1 MSIIDCVAVGD
12 QPELGAESRDGVR
25 VDLIDLREEVLMAGG
40 AIGNDMLRRLLAQ
53 GPSWAMAGVLDAI
66 DPDRVA
72 PVEFDLP
79 DPEAVTEH
87 AMQVAVREGT
97 DAGRLIL
104 LQLWKRQEAWTA
116 SRSMTTSHAYA
127 TSAMDRT
134 GRETSRFDVS
144 RSGVVAEV
152 GLVMGVHGSTADVK
166 ITQAGLLNPEGVL
179 STTHEALAQGLIT
192 EPVARL
198 MADAMDGLSFEQ
210 MARVEAMVLPRLVRH
225 IDPIT
230 REGAPAGY
238 SYAKDQLTRALNRI
252 APERAK
258 EKHAR
263 AMAKRGVKIRILE
276 EDGLAQICLWTTK
289 VQGISFYER
298 INEMAEASQAAERK
312 AVEETGHDTGSVR
325 TINQARADVLVE
337 LVLTTGNTTSN
348 GKDQQGQATHE
359 TATATAFV
367 GFGNSFP
374 RVNVG
379 VLIDLPTLLALRDNP
394 AELPGYGPLDPELA
408 RALAADNE
416 WRRFLHDPITGQILD
431 LGHTKYEPNKRLREF
446 IHARD
451 PKCTYPGCNHQARR
465 SQLDHI
471 TPWPQGP
478 TDRSNLHPLC
488 VHHHNLKTHGNW
500 QVTRDHD
507 SGETTWTSPR
517 GLTAKAPHPYQPMP
531 TTIWPEQ
538 DDEPPPF

>member
-1 MSIIDCVAVGD
+1 MSNLDLCASTG
-12 QPELGAESRDGVR
+12 ESP
-25 VDLIDLREEVLMAGG
+25 VDLVVMREEVLAAGG
-40 AIGNDMLRRLLAQ
+40 AIGNDMLRLLLAQ

-87 AMQVAVREGT
+87 AMQVAVREGA

-104 LQLWKRQEAWTA
+104 LQLWKRQEAWTV
-116 SRSMTTSHAYA
+116 SRSMTSSHAYA

-134 GRETSRFDVS
+134 DRSSSRFDVS

-225 IDPIT
+225 IDPVT

-238 SYAKDQLTRALNRI
+238 SYAKDQLARALNRV

-258 EKHAR
+258 EKHTR

-298 INEMAEASQAAERK
+298 ISEMAEASQTAERK
-312 AVEETGHDTGSVR
+312 AVEEAGHDAGSVR
-325 TINQARADVLVE
+325 TINQCRADVLVE
-337 LVLTTGNTTSN
+337 LVLNSTGSGSN
-348 GKDQQGQATHE
+348 SSGSAAPDAGSNQEVVSLLGCDR
-359 TATATAFV
+359 
-367 GFGNSFP
+367 SP

-379 VLIDLPTLLALRDNP
+379 VLIDLPTLLALRDNT

-431 LGHTKYEPNKRLREF
+431 LGHTKYEPNERLREF

-500 QVTRDHD
+500 HVARDHD

-517 GLTAKAPHPYQPMP
+517 GLTAKAPHPYTPMN
-531 TTIWPEQ
+531 
-538 DDEPPPF
+538 DEHDGPPPF

>member
-1 MSIIDCVAVGD
+1 MSNLALCASTGELPVDFVAM
-12 QPELGAESRDGVR
+12 
-25 VDLIDLREEVLMAGG
+25 REEVLAAGG
-40 AIGNDMLRRLLAQ
+40 AIGNDVLRSLLAM
-53 GPSWAMAGVLDAI
+53 GPSAHMATVLEVV
-66 DPDRVA
+66 DPELVHPDV
-72 PVEFDLP
+72 FDLP
-79 DPEAVTEH
+79 DPDAVSEH
-87 AMQVAVREGT
+87 AMQVAVREGA

-116 SRSMTTSHAYA
+116 SRSMTTSNAYA
-127 TSAMDRT
+127 TSAMDRS

-179 STTHEALAQGLIT
+179 FTTHEALSQGLIT

-198 MADAMDGLSFEQ
+198 MADAMEGLSFEQ

-225 IDPIT
+225 IDPVT

-238 SYAKDQLTRALNRI
+238 SYAKDQLTRALNRV

-298 INEMAEASQAAERK
+298 INEMAEASQTAERQ
-312 AVEETGHDTGSVR
+312 AVEDAGHDASGVR
-325 TINQARADVLVE
+325 TINQCRADVLVE
-337 LVLTTGNTTSN
+337 LVMNSVPDAGNNQEVVSLL
-348 GKDQQGQATHE
+348 GCDR
-359 TATATAFV
+359 
-367 GFGNSFP
+367 SP

-416 WRRFLHDPITGQILD
+416 WRRFLHDPITGQIVD
-431 LGHTKYEPNKRLREF
+431 LGHTKYEPSRKLREF

-451 PKCTYPGCNHQARR
+451 PKCTYPGCNQQARR

-517 GLTAKAPHPYQPMP
+517 GLRAIAPHPYTPMP
-531 TTIWPEQ
+531 
-538 DDEPPPF
+538 EPPPF

>member
-1 MSIIDCVAVGD
+1 MSHLDLCTSTG
-12 QPELGAESRDGVR
+12 ELP
-25 VDLIDLREEVLMAGG
+25 VDLVALREEVLAASG
-40 AIGNDMLRRLLAQ
+40 AIGNDVLRQLLAI
-53 GPSWAMAGVLDAI
+53 GPSAHMATVLEVI
-66 DPDRVA
+66 DP
-72 PVEFDLP
+72 EFIHADELDLP
-79 DPEAVTEH
+79 DPKAVSEH
-87 AMQVAVREGT
+87 AMQVAVREGA

-166 ITQAGLLNPEGVL
+166 ITQAGLLNPDGVL

-238 SYAKDQLTRALNRI
+238 SYAKDQLTRALNRVS
-252 APERAK
+252 PERAK

-298 INEMAEASQAAERK
+298 INEMAEASLDE
-312 AVEETGHDTGSVR
+312 DR
-325 TINQARADVLVE
+325 TINQCRADVLVE
-337 LVLTTGNTTSN
+337 LVMNSKPAPAATSLDCAN
-348 GKDQQGQATHE
+348 VPA
-359 TATATAFV
+359 
-367 GFGNSFP
+367 

-379 VLIDLPTLLALRDNP
+379 ILIDLPTLLALRDNP

-408 RALAADNE
+408 RTLAADNE

-478 TDRSNLHPLC
+478 TDRNNLHPLC

-500 QVTRDHD
+500 QVTRDHE

-517 GLTAKAPHPYQPMP
+517 GLTAKAPHPYTPM
-531 TTIWPEQ
+531 I
-538 DDEPPPF
+538 DEHDGPPPF

>member
-1 MSIIDCVAVGD
+1 MSNLDLCTSTG
-12 QPELGAESRDGVR
+12 ESP
-25 VDLIDLREEVLMAGG
+25 VDLVALREEVLAASG

-72 PVEFDLP
+72 PVKFDLP
-79 DPEAVTEH
+79 DPEAVSEH
-87 AMQVAVREGT
+87 AMQVAVREGA

-104 LQLWKRQEAWTA
+104 LQLCKRQEAWSAALST
-116 SRSMTTSHAYA
+116 RMTHAYA
-127 TSAMDRT
+127 TAAMDRT
-134 GRETSRFDVS
+134 GRPSSRFDVS

-179 STTHEALAQGLIT
+179 STTHEALAQGVIT

-238 SYAKDQLTRALNRI
+238 SYAKDQLTRALHRI

-276 EDGLAQICLWTTK
+276 EDGLAQISLWTTK

-298 INEMAEASQAAERK
+298 INEMAEASLDE
-312 AVEETGHDTGSVR
+312 DR
-325 TINQARADVLVE
+325 TINQCRADVLVE
-337 LVLTTGNTTSN
+337 LVMNAQPTPGTTPLDCAN
-348 GKDQQGQATHE
+348 AP
-359 TATATAFV
+359 A
-367 GFGNSFP
+367 

-431 LGHTKYEPNKRLREF
+431 LGHTKYEPSRKLREF

-471 TPWPQGP
+471 QPWPQGP
-478 TDRSNLHPLC
+478 TDRHNLHPLC

-517 GLTAKAPHPYQPMP
+517 GLRAIAPHPYTP
-531 TTIWPEQ
+531 TPKIVSPDE
-538 DDEPPPF
+538 DDGPPPF

>member
-1 MSIIDCVAVGD
+1 MSIIDSVAVGD
-12 QPELGAESRDGVR
+12 QPELGAGSRDGVR
-25 VDLIDLREEVLMAGG
+25 VDLIGLREEVLFAGG
-40 AIGNDMLRRLLAQ
+40 AIGNDMLRSLLAM
-53 GPSWAMAGVLDAI
+53 GPSAHMATVLEVINPELVHAD
-66 DPDRVA
+66 
-72 PVEFDLP
+72 ELDLP
-79 DPEAVTEH
+79 DPEAVSEQ
-87 AMQVAVREGT
+87 AMQVAVREGA

-104 LQLWKRQEAWTA
+104 LQLCKRQEAWSSA
-116 SRSMTTSHAYA
+116 LSSRMTHAYSTA
-127 TSAMDRT
+127 AMDRS

-225 IDPIT
+225 IDPMT

-238 SYAKDQLTRALNRI
+238 SYAKDQLARALNRV

-258 EKHAR
+258 EKR
-263 AMAKRGVKIRILE
+263 AQALAKRGVKIRILE
-276 EDGLAQICLWTTK
+276 DEGLAQICLWTTK

-298 INEMAEASQAAERK
+298 IAEMAEASLAAERT
-312 AVEETGHDTGSVR
+312 AVEEAGHDTGSVR
-325 TINQARADVLVE
+325 TINQCRADVLVE
-337 LVLTTGNTTSN
+337 LVMNAGNTATNSRS
-348 GKDQQGQATHE
+348 QQGQATHE
-359 TATATAFV
+359 TATAV
-367 GFGNSFP
+367 IGCGSSFP

-431 LGHTKYEPNKRLREF
+431 LGHTRYEPSRKLREF

-451 PKCTYPGCNHQARR
+451 PKCTYPGCNQQARR

-471 TPWPQGP
+471 QPWPEGP
-478 TDRSNLHPLC
+478 TDRTNLHPLC

-500 QVTRDHD
+500 QVTRDQD

-517 GLTAKAPHPYQPMP
+517 GLTAKAPHPYTPMP
-531 TTIWPEQ
+531 KSTWPDE
-538 DDEPPPF
+538 DDGAPPF

>member
-1 MSIIDCVAVGD
+1 VSHLDLCASTG
-12 QPELGAESRDGVR
+12 ELP
-25 VDLIDLREEVLMAGG
+25 VDLVALRDEVLSSGG
-40 AIGNDMLRRLLAQ
+40 AIGNDMLRQLLAQ

-66 DPDRVA
+66 DPDLVF
-72 PVEFDLP
+72 PVPFDLP
-79 DPEAVTEH
+79 DPQAVTEH
-87 AMQVAVREGT
+87 AMQIAVREGT

-116 SRSMTTSHAYA
+116 SRSMTISHEYA
-127 TSAMDRT
+127 TAAMDRT
-134 GRETSRFDVS
+134 DRTSSRLDVS

-152 GLVMGVHGSTADVK
+152 GLVMGVHGSTAEVK
-166 ITQAGLLNPEGVL
+166 ITQAGLLNPEGAL
-179 STTHEALAQGLIT
+179 STTHEALAQGLVT

-198 MADAMDGLSFEQ
+198 MADEMDGLSLEQ

-225 IDPIT
+225 IDPVT

-238 SYAKDQLTRALNRI
+238 SYAKDQLARALNRV

-258 EKHAR
+258 EKRAQ

-276 EDGLAQICLWTTK
+276 EDGLAEICLWTTK

-298 INEMAEASQAAERK
+298 ISEMAEASLAAERT
-312 AVEETGHDTGSVR
+312 AVEEAGHDAASVR

-337 LVLTTGNTTSN
+337 VVMNAKPTPTTTLLDCAN
-348 GKDQQGQATHE
+348 GPAR
-359 TATATAFV
+359 A
-367 GFGNSFP
+367 
-374 RVNVG
+374 NVG

-431 LGHTKYEPNKRLREF
+431 LGATKYEPSRKLREF

-451 PKCTYPGCNHQARR
+451 PKCTYPGCNQQARR

-471 TPWPQGP
+471 QPWPEGL
-478 TDRSNLHPLC
+478 TDRDNLHPLC

-507 SGETTWTSPR
+507 TGETTWTSPR
-517 GLTAKAPHPYQPMP
+517 GLTAKAPHPYTP
-531 TTIWPEQ
+531 TPKTTWPDE
-538 DDEPPPF
+538 DDGPPPF

>member
-12 QPELGAESRDGVR
+12 QPELGAGSRDGMR
-25 VDLIDLREEVLMAGG
+25 VDLIHLREQVLMAGG
-40 AIGNDMLRRLLAQ
+40 AIGNDMLRSLLAM

-79 DPEAVTEH
+79 DPEAVSEH
-87 AMQVAVREGT
+87 AMQVAVREGA

-104 LQLWKRQEAWTA
+104 LQLCKRQEAWSAALST
-116 SRSMTTSHAYA
+116 RMTNAYA

-179 STTHEALAQGLIT
+179 STTHEALAQGLVT

-238 SYAKDQLTRALNRI
+238 SYAKDQLTRALNRV

-258 EKHAR
+258 EKRAR

-298 INEMAEASQAAERK
+298 INEMAEASVAEERQAVQDA
-312 AVEETGHDTGSVR
+312 GHDVASVR

-337 LVLTTGNTTSN
+337 MVMNAKPTPG
-348 GKDQQGQATHE
+348 
-359 TATATAFV
+359 TALIQCVNVPA
-367 GFGNSFP
+367 

-471 TPWPQGP
+471 QPWPQGP

-517 GLTAKAPHPYQPMP
+517 GLRAIAPHPYTP
-531 TTIWPEQ
+531 TPKKVSPDE
-538 DDEPPPF
+538 DDGPPPF

>member
-1 MSIIDCVAVGD
+1 VSIIDCVAVGD
-12 QPELGAESRDGVR
+12 QPELGAGSCDGVR
-25 VDLIDLREEVLMAGG
+25 VDLIGLREEVLAAGG
-40 AIGNDMLRRLLAQ
+40 GIGNDMLRRLLAM
-53 GPSWAMAGVLDAI
+53 GPSAHMATVLEVI
-66 DPDRVA
+66 DPELVH
-72 PVEFDLP
+72 PNVFDLP
-79 DPEAVTEH
+79 DPEAVSEH
-87 AMQVAVREGT
+87 AMQIAVREGA

-104 LQLWKRQEAWTA
+104 LQLCKRQEAWSA
-116 SRSMTTSHAYA
+116 ALSARMTHAYA
-127 TSAMDRT
+127 AAAMDRT
-134 GRETSRFDVS
+134 DRPSSRFDVS

-179 STTHEALAQGLIT
+179 STTHEALAQGLVT

-225 IDPIT
+225 IDPVT

-238 SYAKDQLTRALNRI
+238 SYAKDQLARALNRV

-258 EKHAR
+258 EKRAQ

-312 AVEETGHDTGSVR
+312 AAEETGHDTGSVR

-337 LVLTTGNTTSN
+337 LVMNSKPAGSN
-348 GKDQQGQATHE
+348 QDVVSLLGCDR
-359 TATATAFV
+359 
-367 GFGNSFP
+367 SP

-379 VLIDLPTLLALRDNP
+379 VLIDLPTLLAMRDNP
-394 AELPGYGPLDPELA
+394 AELPGYGPLDPDLA

-431 LGHTKYEPNKRLREF
+431 LGHTRYEPNRKLREF

-451 PKCTYPGCNHQARR
+451 PKCTYPGCNQQARR

-471 TPWPQGP
+471 QPWPEGP

-517 GLTAKAPHPYQPMP
+517 GLTAKAPHPYTP
-531 TTIWPEQ
+531 II
-538 DDEPPPF
+538 DEHDGPPPF

>member
-1 MSIIDCVAVGD
+1 
-12 QPELGAESRDGVR
+12 
-25 VDLIDLREEVLMAGG
+25 
-40 AIGNDMLRRLLAQ
+40 
-53 GPSWAMAGVLDAI
+53 
-66 DPDRVA
+66 
-72 PVEFDLP
+72 
-79 DPEAVTEH
+79 
-87 AMQVAVREGT
+87 
-97 DAGRLIL
+97 
-104 LQLWKRQEAWTA
+104 
-116 SRSMTTSHAYA
+116 
-127 TSAMDRT
+127 
-134 GRETSRFDVS
+134 
-144 RSGVVAEV
+144 
-152 GLVMGVHGSTADVK
+152 
-166 ITQAGLLNPEGVL
+166 
-179 STTHEALAQGLIT
+179 
-192 EPVARL
+192 
-198 MADAMDGLSFEQ
+198 
-210 MARVEAMVLPRLVRH
+210 
-225 IDPIT
+225 
-230 REGAPAGY
+230 
-238 SYAKDQLTRALNRI
+238 
-252 APERAK
+252 
-258 EKHAR
+258 HAR

-312 AVEETGHDTGSVR
+312 AVEETGHDTASVR

-337 LVLTTGNTTSN
+337 MVMNSVPDAGSN
-348 GKDQQGQATHE
+348 QEVVSLLGCDR
-359 TATATAFV
+359 
-367 GFGNSFP
+367 SP

-394 AELPGYGPLDPELA
+394 VELPGYGPLDPELA

-431 LGHTKYEPNKRLREF
+431 LGHTKYEPSRKLREF

-517 GLTAKAPHPYQPMP
+517 GLTAKAPHPYTPMP
-531 TTIWPEQ
+531 TTMRP
-538 DDEPPPF
+538 DENDGPPPF

>member
-1 MSIIDCVAVGD
+1 MSIIDCVAVID
-12 QPELGAESRDGVR
+12 QPELGAGSCDGVR
-25 VDLIDLREEVLMAGG
+25 VDLIGLREEVLFAGG
-40 AIGNDMLRRLLAQ
+40 AVGNDMLRRLLAM
-53 GPSWAMAGVLDAI
+53 GPSAHMATVLEVI
-66 DPDRVA
+66 DPELVHPDV
-72 PVEFDLP
+72 FDLP
-79 DPEAVTEH
+79 DPEAVSEH
-87 AMQVAVREGT
+87 AMQIAVREGA

-104 LQLWKRQEAWTA
+104 LQLCKRQEAWSA
-116 SRSMTTSHAYA
+116 ALSARMTHAYA

-166 ITQAGLLNPEGVL
+166 ITQASLLNPEGVL
-179 STTHEALAQGLIT
+179 STTHEALAQGLVT

-238 SYAKDQLTRALNRI
+238 SYAKDQLARALNRV

-258 EKHAR
+258 EKRAQ

-276 EDGLAQICLWTTK
+276 EEGLAQICLWTTK

-337 LVLTTGNTTSN
+337 LVMNSKPAGSN
-348 GKDQQGQATHE
+348 QDVVSLLGCDR
-359 TATATAFV
+359 
-367 GFGNSFP
+367 SP

-394 AELPGYGPLDPELA
+394 AELPGYGPLDPDLA
-408 RALAADNE
+408 RALATDNE

-431 LGHTKYEPNKRLREF
+431 LGHTRYEPNRKLREF

-451 PKCTYPGCNHQARR
+451 PKCTYPGCNQQARR

-478 TDRSNLHPLC
+478 TNRDNLHPLC

-517 GLTAKAPHPYQPMP
+517 GLTAKAPHPYTP
-531 TTIWPEQ
+531 II
-538 DDEPPPF
+538 DEHDGPPPF

>member
-1 MSIIDCVAVGD
+1 MSIIDCVAVSD
-12 QPELGAESRDGVR
+12 QPKLGAGSRDGVR
-25 VDLIDLREEVLMAGG
+25 VDLIGLREEVLIADG
-40 AIGNDMLRRLLAQ
+40 AIGNDVLRSLLAM
-53 GPSWAMAGVLDAI
+53 GPSAHMATVLEVINPELVHADKL
-66 DPDRVA
+66 
-72 PVEFDLP
+72 DLP

-87 AMQVAVREGT
+87 AMQVAVREGA

-116 SRSMTTSHAYA
+116 SRSMTVSHEYA
-127 TSAMDRT
+127 TAAMDRT

-179 STTHEALAQGLIT
+179 STTHEALAQGLVT

-225 IDPIT
+225 IDPVT

-238 SYAKDQLTRALNRI
+238 SYAKDQLARALNRI

-276 EDGLAQICLWTTK
+276 DEGLAQICLWTTK

-298 INEMAEASQAAERK
+298 INEMAEASLNE
-312 AVEETGHDTGSVR
+312 DR

-337 LVLTTGNTTSN
+337 IVMNSKPAAAALIDCVN
-348 GKDQQGQATHE
+348 GPAR
-359 TATATAFV
+359 A
-367 GFGNSFP
+367 
-374 RVNVG
+374 NVG

-408 RALAADNE
+408 RALAADNA

-431 LGHTKYEPNKRLREF
+431 LGHTKYEPSRKLREF

-451 PKCTYPGCNHQARR
+451 PKCTYPGCNQQARR

-471 TPWPQGP
+471 QPWPEGP

-517 GLTAKAPHPYQPMP
+517 GLTAKSPHPHTPMP
-531 TTIWPEQ
+531 ER
-538 DDEPPPF
+538 PPF

>member
-1 MSIIDCVAVGD
+1 MATRVAKDFLVSIIDCVAVSD
-12 QPELGAESRDGVR
+12 QPKLGAGSCDGVR
-25 VDLIDLREEVLMAGG
+25 VDLIGLREEVLFAGG
-40 AIGNDMLRRLLAQ
+40 AIGNDMLRRLLAM
-53 GPSWAMAGVLDAI
+53 GPSAHMPTVLEVINPELVHAD
-66 DPDRVA
+66 
-72 PVEFDLP
+72 EFDLP

-87 AMQVAVREGT
+87 AMQVAVREGA

-116 SRSMTTSHAYA
+116 SRSMTVSHEYA
-127 TSAMDRT
+127 TAAMDRT

-166 ITQAGLLNPEGVL
+166 ITQASLLNPEGVL
-179 STTHEALAQGLIT
+179 STTHEALAQGLVT

-238 SYAKDQLTRALNRI
+238 SYAKDQLARALNRV

-258 EKHAR
+258 EKR
-263 AMAKRGVKIRILE
+263 AQALAKRGVKIRILE
-276 EDGLAQICLWTTK
+276 EEGLAQICLWTTK

-298 INEMAEASQAAERK
+298 IAEMAEASLAAERT
-312 AVEETGHDTGSVR
+312 AVEEAGHDASGVR
-325 TINQARADVLVE
+325 TINQCRADVLLD
-337 LVLTTGNTTSN
+337 LVLNAGNTVTTPHVDCVN
-348 GKDQQGQATHE
+348 VPA
-359 TATATAFV
+359 
-367 GFGNSFP
+367 

-408 RALAADNE
+408 RALSADNE

-431 LGHTKYEPNKRLREF
+431 LGNSRYEPSRKLREF

-471 TPWPQGP
+471 QPWPQGP
-478 TDRSNLHPLC
+478 TNRDNLHPLC

-500 QVTRDHD
+500 QVTRDHN

-517 GLTAKAPHPYQPMP
+517 GLSAKAPHPYTPMP
-531 TTIWPEQ
+531 
-538 DDEPPPF
+538 DPPPF

>member
-1 MSIIDCVAVGD
+1 MSNLDLCTSTG
-12 QPELGAESRDGVR
+12 ELP
-25 VDLIDLREEVLMAGG
+25 VDLVVLREEVLAAGG
-40 AIGNDMLRRLLAQ
+40 AIGNDVLRLLLAQ

-79 DPEAVTEH
+79 DPEAVSEH
-87 AMQVAVREGT
+87 AMQVAVREGA

-104 LQLWKRQEAWTA
+104 LQLCKRQEAWSAALST
-116 SRSMTTSHAYA
+116 RMTHAYA
-127 TSAMDRT
+127 TAAMDRT

-166 ITQAGLLNPEGVL
+166 IAQAGLLNPEGVL
-179 STTHEALAQGLIT
+179 STTHEALAQGLVT

-210 MARVEAMVLPRLVRH
+210 IARVEAMVLPRLVRH

-258 EKHAR
+258 EKRAQ

-276 EDGLAQICLWTTK
+276 EDGLAQISLWTTK

-298 INEMAEASQAAERK
+298 ISEMAEASLAAERQ
-312 AVEETGHDTGSVR
+312 AIEEAGHDASGVH

-337 LVLTTGNTTSN
+337 VVMNTKPTPAATSLDCVN
-348 GKDQQGQATHE
+348 VPA
-359 TATATAFV
+359 
-367 GFGNSFP
+367 

-431 LGHTKYEPNKRLREF
+431 LGNTRYEPSRKIREF

-451 PKCTYPGCNHQARR
+451 PKCTYPGCNQQARR

-517 GLTAKAPHPYQPMP
+517 GLRAKAPHPYTPMP
-531 TTIWPEQ
+531 KTIWPEE
-538 DDEPPPF
+538 DDGPPPF

>member
-1 MSIIDCVAVGD
+1 VSHLDLCASTG
-12 QPELGAESRDGVR
+12 ELP
-25 VDLIDLREEVLMAGG
+25 VDLVALRDEVLAAGG
-40 AIGNDMLRRLLAQ
+40 AVGHERLRQLLAQ

-66 DPDRVA
+66 DPDLVF
-72 PVEFDLP
+72 PVPFDLP
-79 DPEAVTEH
+79 DPDVVSEH
-87 AMQVAVREGT
+87 AMQVAMREGA

-116 SRSMTTSHAYA
+116 SRSMTTSNAYA
-127 TSAMDRT
+127 TSAMDRS

-166 ITQAGLLNPEGVL
+166 ITQASMLNPEGVL

-238 SYAKDQLTRALNRI
+238 SYAKDQLARALNRV

-258 EKHAR
+258 EKRAHAI
-263 AMAKRGVKIRILE
+263 AKRGVKIRILE

-298 INEMAEASQAAERK
+298 VAEMAEASLAAERQ
-312 AVEETGHDTGSVR
+312 AAQDAGHDASGVR
-325 TINQARADVLVE
+325 TINQARADVLFE
-337 LVLTTGNTTSN
+337 LVMNSAARGTNSSGTSTPDAGSN
-348 GKDQQGQATHE
+348 PDVASLLGCDR
-359 TATATAFV
+359 
-367 GFGNSFP
+367 SP

-431 LGHTKYEPNKRLREF
+431 LGHTKYEPSRKLREF

-451 PKCTYPGCNHQARR
+451 PKCTYPGCNQKARR

-471 TPWPQGP
+471 QPWPEGP
-478 TDRSNLHPLC
+478 TNRDNLHPLC

-507 SGETTWTSPR
+507 TGETTWTSPR
-517 GLTAKAPHPYQPMP
+517 GLTAKAPHPYAPMP
-531 TTIWPEQ
+531 TTIWPDE
-538 DDEPPPF
+538 DDGPPPF

>member
-12 QPELGAESRDGVR
+12 QPELCAESSGGVC
-25 VDLIDLREEVLMAGG
+25 VNLVDLREEVLFAGG
-40 AIGNDMLRRLLAQ
+40 AIGNDMLRLLLAH

-66 DPDRVA
+66 DPDLVS
-72 PVEFDLP
+72 PVELDLP
-79 DPEAVTEH
+79 DPEAVSEH
-87 AMQVAVREGT
+87 AMQVAVREGA

-104 LQLWKRQEAWTA
+104 LQLCKRQEAWSA
-116 SRSMTTSHAYA
+116 ALSARMTNAYA
-127 TSAMDRT
+127 TAAMDRT

-166 ITQAGLLNPEGVL
+166 ITQAGLLNPDGVL

-238 SYAKDQLTRALNRI
+238 SYAKDQLTRALNRV

-258 EKHAR
+258 EKRAR

-276 EDGLAQICLWTTK
+276 EDGLAQISLWTTK
-289 VQGISFYER
+289 VQGIAFYER
-298 INEMAEASQAAERK
+298 IAEMAEASLAAERQ
-312 AVEETGHDTGSVR
+312 AVEEAGHDASGVR
-325 TINQARADVLVE
+325 TINQCRADVLVE
-337 LVLTTGNTTSN
+337 LVMNSKPTPGTALINTDN
-348 GKDQQGQATHE
+348 LPA
-359 TATATAFV
+359 
-367 GFGNSFP
+367 

-471 TPWPQGP
+471 QPWPQGP

-517 GLTAKAPHPYQPMP
+517 GLTAKAPHTYRPMP
-531 TTIWPEQ
+531 QYAHERMPDEN
-538 DDEPPPF
+538 DEPPPF

>member
-1 MSIIDCVAVGD
+1 MRWVCGGHSSRKGFSVVSIIDCVAVGD
-12 QPELGAESRDGVR
+12 QPELGAGSRDGVR
-25 VDLIDLREEVLMAGG
+25 VDLIGLRDAILSAGG
-40 AIGNDMLRRLLAQ
+40 AIGNDALRRLLAM
-53 GPSWAMAGVLDAI
+53 GPSAHMATVLEVI
-66 DPDRVA
+66 DPELVHAD
-72 PVEFDLP
+72 EFDLP
-79 DPEAVTEH
+79 DPEAVSEH
-87 AMQVAVREGT
+87 AMQVAVREGA

-127 TSAMDRT
+127 TAAMDRT

-166 ITQAGLLNPEGVL
+166 IIQAGLLNPEGVL

-238 SYAKDQLTRALNRI
+238 SYAKEQLTRALNRV

-276 EDGLAQICLWTTK
+276 EDGLAQISLWTTK

-298 INEMAEASQAAERK
+298 INEMAEASVAEERQAVQDA
-312 AVEETGHDTGSVR
+312 GHDSASVR

-337 LVLTTGNTTSN
+337 LVMNSVPDAGSN
-348 GKDQQGQATHE
+348 QEVVSLLGCDRST
-359 TATATAFV
+359 
-367 GFGNSFP
+367 

-431 LGHTKYEPNKRLREF
+431 LGHTKYEPSRKLREF

-517 GLTAKAPHPYQPMP
+517 GLTAKAPHPYTPMP
-531 TTIWPEQ
+531 
-538 DDEPPPF
+538 DPPPF

>member
-1 MSIIDCVAVGD
+1 MSNLALCASTG
-12 QPELGAESRDGVR
+12 ELP
-25 VDLIDLREEVLMAGG
+25 VDLVALREEVLAAGG
-40 AIGNDMLRRLLAQ
+40 AVGNDVLRRLLAR

-66 DPDRVA
+66 DSDLVF
-72 PVEFDLP
+72 PVECDLP

-87 AMQVAVREGT
+87 AMQVAVREGA

-116 SRSMTTSHAYA
+116 SRSMTTSNAYA

-198 MADAMDGLSFEQ
+198 MANAMDGLSFEQ

-225 IDPIT
+225 IDPVT

-238 SYAKDQLTRALNRI
+238 SYAKDQLTRALNRV

-258 EKHAR
+258 EKRAR

-298 INEMAEASQAAERK
+298 INEMAEASQTAERQ
-312 AVEETGHDTGSVR
+312 AVEDAGHDASGVR
-325 TINQARADVLVE
+325 TINQCRADVLVE
-337 LVLTTGNTTSN
+337 LVMNSVPDAGNNQEVVSLL
-348 GKDQQGQATHE
+348 GCDR
-359 TATATAFV
+359 
-367 GFGNSFP
+367 SP

-394 AELPGYGPLDPELA
+394 AELPGYGPLDPDLA

-416 WRRFLHDPITGQILD
+416 WRRFLHDPITGQLLD
-431 LGHTKYEPNKRLREF
+431 LGHAKYEPSRKLREF

-478 TDRSNLHPLC
+478 TNRENLHPLC

-517 GLTAKAPHPYQPMP
+517 GLRAKAPHPYTPMP
-531 TTIWPEQ
+531 KTIWPEE
-538 DDEPPPF
+538 DDGPPPF

>member
-1 MSIIDCVAVGD
+1 
-12 QPELGAESRDGVR
+12 
-25 VDLIDLREEVLMAGG
+25 
-40 AIGNDMLRRLLAQ
+40 
-53 GPSWAMAGVLDAI
+53 
-66 DPDRVA
+66 
-72 PVEFDLP
+72 
-79 DPEAVTEH
+79 
-87 AMQVAVREGT
+87 
-97 DAGRLIL
+97 
-104 LQLWKRQEAWTA
+104 
-116 SRSMTTSHAYA
+116 
-127 TSAMDRT
+127 
-134 GRETSRFDVS
+134 
-144 RSGVVAEV
+144 
-152 GLVMGVHGSTADVK
+152 
-166 ITQAGLLNPEGVL
+166 
-179 STTHEALAQGLIT
+179 
-192 EPVARL
+192 

-225 IDPIT
+225 IDPVT

-238 SYAKDQLTRALNRI
+238 SYAKDQLARALNRV

-258 EKHAR
+258 EKRAQ

-312 AVEETGHDTGSVR
+312 AVEETGHDAGSVR
-325 TINQARADVLVE
+325 TINQCRADVLVE
-337 LVLTTGNTTSN
+337 LVMNAGNT
-348 GKDQQGQATHE
+348 ATM
-359 TATATAFV
+359 TLGCASVPA
-367 GFGNSFP
+367 

-431 LGHTKYEPNKRLREF
+431 LGHTKYEPSRKLREF

-471 TPWPQGP
+471 MPWPQGP

-500 QVTRDHD
+500 QVNRDHD

-538 DDEPPPF
+538 DDGPPPF

>member
-12 QPELGAESRDGVR
+12 QPELGAGSHDGVR
-25 VDLIDLREEVLMAGG
+25 VDLIGLREEVLMAGG

-66 DPDRVA
+66 DPDLVFPVA
-72 PVEFDLP
+72 FDLP

-87 AMQVAVREGT
+87 AMQVAVREGA

-116 SRSMTTSHAYA
+116 SRSMTTSNAYA
-127 TSAMDRT
+127 TSAMDRS

-166 ITQAGLLNPEGVL
+166 ITQAGLLNPDGVL
-179 STTHEALAQGLIT
+179 STTHEALAQGLVT

-263 AMAKRGVKIRILE
+263 AIAKRGVKIRILE

-298 INEMAEASQAAERK
+298 INEMAEASLAAERT
-312 AVEETGHDTGSVR
+312 AVEDAGHDVSGVR
-325 TINQARADVLVE
+325 TINQCRADVLVE
-337 LVLTTGNTTSN
+337 LVMNSKPAAATTTLDCANVP
-348 GKDQQGQATHE
+348 A
-359 TATATAFV
+359 
-367 GFGNSFP
+367 

-431 LGHTKYEPNKRLREF
+431 LGHTKYEPSRKLREF

-451 PKCTYPGCNHQARR
+451 PKCTYPGCNYQARR

-478 TDRSNLHPLC
+478 TDRDNLHPLC

-517 GLTAKAPHPYQPMP
+517 GLTAKAPHPYRPMP
-531 TTIWPEQ
+531 TTIWPDE
-538 DDEPPPF
+538 DDGPPPF

>member
-1 MSIIDCVAVGD
+1 MSNLALCASTGELPVDFVAM
-12 QPELGAESRDGVR
+12 
-25 VDLIDLREEVLMAGG
+25 REEVLAAGG
-40 AIGNDMLRRLLAQ
+40 AIGNDVLRSLLAM
-53 GPSWAMAGVLDAI
+53 GPSAHMATVLEVV
-66 DPDRVA
+66 DPELVHPDV
-72 PVEFDLP
+72 FDLP
-79 DPEAVTEH
+79 DPDAVSEH
-87 AMQVAVREGT
+87 AMQVAVREGA

-116 SRSMTTSHAYA
+116 SRSMTTSNAYA
-127 TSAMDRT
+127 TSAMDRS

-179 STTHEALAQGLIT
+179 FTTHEALSQGLIT

-198 MADAMDGLSFEQ
+198 MADAMEGLSFEQ

-225 IDPIT
+225 IDPVT

-238 SYAKDQLTRALNRI
+238 SYAKDQLTRALNRV

-298 INEMAEASQAAERK
+298 INEMAEASQTAERQ
-312 AVEETGHDTGSVR
+312 AVEDAGHDASGVR
-325 TINQARADVLVE
+325 TINQCRADVLVE
-337 LVLTTGNTTSN
+337 LVMNSVPDAGNNQEVVSLL
-348 GKDQQGQATHE
+348 GCDR
-359 TATATAFV
+359 
-367 GFGNSFP
+367 SP

-416 WRRFLHDPITGQILD
+416 WRRFLHDPITGQIVD
-431 LGHTKYEPNKRLREF
+431 LGHTKYEPSRKLREF

-451 PKCTYPGCNHQARR
+451 PKCTYPGCNQQARR

-517 GLTAKAPHPYQPMP
+517 GLRAIAPHPYTPMP
-531 TTIWPEQ
+531 MPKISMPDE
-538 DDEPPPF
+538 DDGPPPF

>member
-1 MSIIDCVAVGD
+1 
-12 QPELGAESRDGVR
+12 
-25 VDLIDLREEVLMAGG
+25 
-40 AIGNDMLRRLLAQ
+40 
-53 GPSWAMAGVLDAI
+53 
-66 DPDRVA
+66 
-72 PVEFDLP
+72 
-79 DPEAVTEH
+79 
-87 AMQVAVREGT
+87 
-97 DAGRLIL
+97 LIL

-116 SRSMTTSHAYA
+116 SRSMTVSHEYA
-127 TSAMDRT
+127 TAAMDRT

-179 STTHEALAQGLIT
+179 STTHEALAQGLVT

-198 MADAMDGLSFEQ
+198 MADAMEGLSFEQ

-225 IDPIT
+225 IDPVT

-238 SYAKDQLTRALNRI
+238 SYAKDQLARALNRV

-258 EKHAR
+258 EKRAQ

-276 EDGLAQICLWTTK
+276 EEGLAQICLWTTK

-298 INEMAEASQAAERK
+298 INEMAEASLDE
-312 AVEETGHDTGSVR
+312 DR
-325 TINQARADVLVE
+325 TINQARADVLVS
-337 LVLTTGNTTSN
+337 LVMNTQPEVATTLIKVDNVP
-348 GKDQQGQATHE
+348 A
-359 TATATAFV
+359 
-367 GFGNSFP
+367 

-431 LGHTKYEPNKRLREF
+431 LGHTKYEPSRKLREF

-451 PKCTYPGCNHQARR
+451 PKCTYPGCNQQARR

-471 TPWPQGP
+471 QPWPEGP

-517 GLTAKAPHPYQPMP
+517 GLTAKAPHPYTPMP
-531 TTIWPEQ
+531 
-538 DDEPPPF
+538 EPPPF

>member
-1 MSIIDCVAVGD
+1 VSIIDCVAVGD
-12 QPELGAESRDGVR
+12 QPELGAGSRDDVR
-25 VDLIDLREEVLMAGG
+25 VDLIGLREEVLFAGG
-40 AIGNDMLRRLLAQ
+40 AIGNDMLRLLLAQ

-66 DPDRVA
+66 DPDHVF
-72 PVEFDLP
+72 PVTLDLP
-79 DPEAVTEH
+79 DPDAVSEH
-87 AMQVAVREGT
+87 AMQIAMREGADT
-97 DAGRLIL
+97 GRLIL
-104 LQLWKRQEAWTA
+104 LQLWKRQEAWTV

-127 TSAMDRT
+127 TSAMDRS

-179 STTHEALAQGLIT
+179 STTHEALAQGVIT

-276 EDGLAQICLWTTK
+276 EDGLAQISLWTTK

-298 INEMAEASQAAERK
+298 INEMAEVSLAAERK

-325 TINQARADVLVE
+325 TINQCRADVLVE
-337 LVLTTGNTTSN
+337 LVMNAKPAGSN
-348 GKDQQGQATHE
+348 QDVVSLLGCDR
-359 TATATAFV
+359 
-367 GFGNSFP
+367 SP

-431 LGHTKYEPNKRLREF
+431 LGHTKYEPSRKLREF

-478 TDRSNLHPLC
+478 TGRSNLHPLC

-531 TTIWPEQ
+531 KTIWPEQ
-538 DDEPPPF
+538 DDGPPPF

>member
-1 MSIIDCVAVGD
+1 VSIIDSVAVGD

-25 VDLIDLREEVLMAGG
+25 VDLVGLREEVLFAGG
-40 AIGNDMLRRLLAQ
+40 AIGNDMLRRLLAM
-53 GPSWAMAGVLDAI
+53 GPSAHMATVLEVI
-66 DPDRVA
+66 NPELVHPDV
-72 PVEFDLP
+72 FDLP
-79 DPEAVTEH
+79 DPEAVSEH
-87 AMQVAVREGT
+87 AMQVAVREGA

-104 LQLWKRQEAWTA
+104 LQLCKRQEAWSAALST
-116 SRSMTTSHAYA
+116 RMTHAYA

-134 GRETSRFDVS
+134 DRTSSRFDVS

-210 MARVEAMVLPRLVRH
+210 MVRVEAMVLPRLVRH
-225 IDPIT
+225 IDPVT

-238 SYAKDQLTRALNRI
+238 SYAKDQLTRALHRI

-263 AMAKRGVKIRILE
+263 AMAKRGLKIRILE
-276 EDGLAQICLWTTK
+276 EDGLAQICLWTAK

-298 INEMAEASQAAERK
+298 ISEMAEASLAADP
-312 AVEETGHDTGSVR
+312 ASDR

-337 LVLTTGNTTSN
+337 MVMNAKPTPG
-348 GKDQQGQATHE
+348 
-359 TATATAFV
+359 TALIECVNVPA
-367 GFGNSFP
+367 

-431 LGHTKYEPNKRLREF
+431 LGHTKYEPSRNLREF

-451 PKCTYPGCNHQARR
+451 PKCTYPGCNQQARR

-471 TPWPQGP
+471 QPWPEGP
-478 TDRSNLHPLC
+478 TDRTNLHPLC
-488 VHHHNLKTHGNW
+488 VHHHNLKTHGSW
-500 QVTRDHD
+500 QVTRDND

-517 GLTAKAPHPYQPMP
+517 GLTAKAPHPYTPMP
-531 TTIWPEQ
+531 KTIWP
-538 DDEPPPF
+538 DEKDGPLPF

>member
-12 QPELGAESRDGVR
+12 QPELGAGSRDGVR
-25 VDLIDLREEVLMAGG
+25 VDLIDLRDAILSAGG
-40 AIGNDMLRRLLAQ
+40 AIGNDMLRLLLAH

-66 DPDRVA
+66 DPDLVS
-72 PVEFDLP
+72 PVELDLP
-79 DPEAVTEH
+79 DPEAVSEH
-87 AMQVAVREGT
+87 AMQVAVREGA

-104 LQLWKRQEAWTA
+104 LQLCKRQEAWSA
-116 SRSMTTSHAYA
+116 ALSARMTNAYA
-127 TSAMDRT
+127 TAAMDRT

-166 ITQAGLLNPEGVL
+166 ITQAGLLNPDGVL

-238 SYAKDQLTRALNRI
+238 SYAKDQLTRALNRV

-258 EKHAR
+258 EKRAR

-276 EDGLAQICLWTTK
+276 EDGLAQISLWTTK
-289 VQGISFYER
+289 VQGIAFYER
-298 INEMAEASQAAERK
+298 IAEMAEASLAAERQ
-312 AVEETGHDTGSVR
+312 AVEEAGHDASGVR
-325 TINQARADVLVE
+325 TINQCRADVLVE
-337 LVLTTGNTTSN
+337 LVMNSKPTPGTALINTDN
-348 GKDQQGQATHE
+348 LPA
-359 TATATAFV
+359 
-367 GFGNSFP
+367 

-431 LGHTKYEPNKRLREF
+431 LGHTKYEPSRKLREF

-451 PKCTYPGCNHQARR
+451 PKCTYPGCNYQARR

-471 TPWPQGP
+471 QPWPQGP

-517 GLTAKAPHPYQPMP
+517 GLTAKAPHTYRPMP
-531 TTIWPEQ
+531 QYAHERMPDEN
-538 DDEPPPF
+538 DEPPPF

>member
-12 QPELGAESRDGVR
+12 QPELGAGSRDGVR
-25 VDLIDLREEVLMAGG
+25 VDLIGLREEVLMAGG
-40 AIGNDMLRRLLAQ
+40 AIRNDLLRRLLAH
-53 GPSWAMAGVLDAI
+53 GPSAHMATVLEVI
-66 DPDRVA
+66 NPDLVHA
-72 PVEFDLP
+72 DEFDLP
-79 DPEAVTEH
+79 DPEAVSER
-87 AMQVAVREGT
+87 AMQIAVREGA

-127 TSAMDRT
+127 TAAMDRT
-134 GRETSRFDVS
+134 GRESSRFDVS

-166 ITQAGLLNPEGVL
+166 INQASLLNPDGVL

-225 IDPIT
+225 IDPVT
-230 REGAPAGY
+230 RDGAPAGY
-238 SYAKDQLTRALNRI
+238 SYAKDQLTRALNRV

-298 INEMAEASQAAERK
+298 INEMAEASVAEERK
-312 AVEETGHDTGSVR
+312 AVQDAGHDPASVR

-337 LVLTTGNTTSN
+337 MVMNAKPTPG
-348 GKDQQGQATHE
+348 
-359 TATATAFV
+359 TALIDCVNVPA
-367 GFGNSFP
+367 

-431 LGHTKYEPNKRLREF
+431 LGHTKYEPSRKLREF

-471 TPWPQGP
+471 QPWPQGP

-500 QVTRDHD
+500 QVTRNHD

-531 TTIWPEQ
+531 TTTVP
-538 DDEPPPF
+538 DEDNGPPPF

>member
-12 QPELGAESRDGVR
+12 QPELGAGSCDGVR
-25 VDLIDLREEVLMAGG
+25 LDLIGLREEVLIAGG
-40 AIGNDMLRRLLAQ
+40 AIGNDVLRRLLAM
-53 GPSWAMAGVLDAI
+53 GPSAHMATVLEVI
-66 DPDRVA
+66 DPELVHADA
-72 PVEFDLP
+72 FDLP

-87 AMQVAVREGT
+87 AIQIAVREGA

-116 SRSMTTSHAYA
+116 SRSMTVSHEYA
-127 TSAMDRT
+127 TAAMDRT
-134 GRETSRFDVS
+134 DRASSRFDVS

-179 STTHEALAQGLIT
+179 STTHEALAQGLVT

-225 IDPIT
+225 IDPVT
-230 REGAPAGY
+230 REGAPASY
-238 SYAKDQLTRALNRI
+238 SYARDQLARALNRI

-263 AMAKRGVKIRILE
+263 AFAKRGVKIRILE
-276 EDGLAQICLWTTK
+276 EEGLAQICLWTTK

-298 INEMAEASQAAERK
+298 IAEMAEASQAAERK
-312 AVEETGHDTGSVR
+312 AVEESGHDAASVR
-325 TINQARADVLVE
+325 TVNQCRADVLVE
-337 LVLTTGNTTSN
+337 LVMSSKPTGSN
-348 GKDQQGQATHE
+348 QDVVSLLGCDR
-359 TATATAFV
+359 
-367 GFGNSFP
+367 SP

-379 VLIDLPTLLALRDNP
+379 VLIDLPTLLALRNNP

-431 LGHTKYEPNKRLREF
+431 LGHTRYEPNRKLREF

-451 PKCTYPGCNHQARR
+451 PKCTYPGCNQQARR

-471 TPWPQGP
+471 QPWPEGP

-517 GLTAKAPHPYQPMP
+517 GLTAKAPHPYTPMP
-531 TTIWPEQ
+531 ETITT
-538 DDEPPPF
+538 

>member
-1 MSIIDCVAVGD
+1 
-12 QPELGAESRDGVR
+12 
-25 VDLIDLREEVLMAGG
+25 
-40 AIGNDMLRRLLAQ
+40 
-53 GPSWAMAGVLDAI
+53 
-66 DPDRVA
+66 
-72 PVEFDLP
+72 
-79 DPEAVTEH
+79 
-87 AMQVAVREGT
+87 MQVAAREGA

-104 LQLWKRQEAWTA
+104 LQLCKRQEAWSA
-116 SRSMTTSHAYA
+116 ALSARMTHAYA
-127 TSAMDRT
+127 TAAMDRT
-134 GRETSRFDVS
+134 GREASRFDVS

-166 ITQAGLLNPEGVL
+166 ITQASLLNPEGVL
-179 STTHEALAQGLIT
+179 STTHEALAQGLVT

-225 IDPIT
+225 IDPVT

-238 SYAKDQLTRALNRI
+238 SYAKDQLARALNRV

-258 EKHAR
+258 EKRAH

-276 EDGLAQICLWTTK
+276 EEGLAQICLWTTK

-298 INEMAEASQAAERK
+298 INEMAQASLTDDPASE
-312 AVEETGHDTGSVR
+312 R

-337 LVLTTGNTTSN
+337 VVMNSTPTPTTTFLDCVNVP
-348 GKDQQGQATHE
+348 A
-359 TATATAFV
+359 
-367 GFGNSFP
+367 

-394 AELPGYGPLDPELA
+394 AELPGYGPLDPDLA

-431 LGHTKYEPNKRLREF
+431 LGHTKYEPSRKLREF

-471 TPWPQGP
+471 QPWPQGP
-478 TDRSNLHPLC
+478 TDRDNLHPLC

-500 QVTRDHD
+500 QVTRDHN
-507 SGETTWTSPR
+507 SGEATWTSPR

-531 TTIWPEQ
+531 
-538 DDEPPPF
+538 EPPPF

>member
-1 MSIIDCVAVGD
+1 MSNLALRASTG
-12 QPELGAESRDGVR
+12 ELP
-25 VDLIDLREEVLMAGG
+25 VDLVALREEVLAAGG
-40 AIGNDMLRRLLAQ
+40 AIGNDMLRQLLAQ

-79 DPEAVTEH
+79 DPDAVSDH
-87 AMQVAVREGT
+87 AMQVAVREGA

-116 SRSMTTSHAYA
+116 SRSMTSSHAYA

-225 IDPIT
+225 IDPVT

-238 SYAKDQLTRALNRI
+238 SYAKDQLARALNRI

-312 AVEETGHDTGSVR
+312 AVEDSGHDASGVR
-325 TINQARADVLVE
+325 TINQARADVLVK
-337 LVLTTGNTTSN
+337 LVLNAGNTTSN

-359 TATATAFV
+359 TATTV
-367 GFGNSFP
+367 IGCGNSSA
-374 RVNVG
+374 RVSVG
-379 VLIDLPTLLALRDNP
+379 LLIDLPTILALRDNP

-478 TDRSNLHPLC
+478 TDRDNLHPLC

-531 TTIWPEQ
+531 KTIWPDE
-538 DDEPPPF
+538 DDGPPPF